1 MFPLF
6 RAVVLS
12 PWYSGDP
19 VLCRLRPKRGGN
31 APPGTFNTVIAPGK
45 EIDIAINSN
54 TDLPEVLFLS
64 LGENSSRIL
73 SDISRQSKNLG
84 ICGVRT
90 MHLSMR
96 KAG

>member
-1 MFPLF
+1 MLH
-6 RAVVLS
+6 
-12 PWYSGDP
+12 
-19 VLCRLRPKRGGN
+19 
-31 APPGTFNTVIAPGK
+31 PGTFNIVIAPGK